1 MKISPQERIA
11 LTTRIYRALANAY
24 PREFKN
30 LYGQELLQSGDDSIV
45 FVANEYGLIGL
56 LRFLWDIA
64 RRIPAEY
71 AAEIR
76 QDVRYGL
83 RTLAKSPGFTAVA
96 LISLTL
102 GICIATCAIS
112 EMNGIVLRNL
122 PGVPHPEQLVALLA
136 PTSYPNY
143 EAYRDQ
149 KDLFSSTTAY
159 VAPVPFAVMLGGRS
173 ERTFGQL
180 VTSSYFETYEVIPF
194 LGRFFGSDEEQTGR
208 APNVVVSYRFWSE
221 HLASDPAAV
230 GKTLSV
236 NGRPANVI
244 GVAPEKFL
252 GASPALFG
260 ADIWLPMAAGEAV
273 APELSDNALTR
284 RDVALFRIVGR
295 LQPGVTASRAEAALD
310 AITQQLEQDNG
321 EKQSERKGQR
331 VFLVDGGKLLPLR
344 KEDRPFFT
352 SFLLLMAG
360 LVVLIACANVA
371 NMMLARATERRREI
385 AVRLSLGAS
394 RARLVRQLVTEN
406 MIIACVAG
414 VLGLLASAW
423 LMHLLSQLRLPLPIP
438 VTYDLTPDAR
448 VLFFSMALT
457 LVTGFFFGLTP
468 ALHATGPHI
477 AEALKDGRDVRF
489 AKFRRIG
496 LRNLLMVSQVAGSL
510 TLLVVLALMSI
521 GIQTTMGVRAGF
533 DSRNLYL
540 LSMDPVRDGYPSE
553 KVPEFLQKLLER
565 VQALPTVTAATLT
578 ESIPVSLPNRF
589 LSLAVPTGRVGDSDV
604 IDAVASH
611 VVGKDY
617 FETTGVPIRLGRAFL
632 RSDETSDT
640 KSVIVSQALVQRLWR
655 GENPIGRR
663 VEIANAALMPPKIL
677 PGSFDYRA
685 QVGTGDVH
693 AYQVVGVAG
702 DVAEGLVVQKPQ
714 PAVYFPLNDST
725 FQRPSLDGVTLI
737 FRGTPGANP
746 TGALQAQIARLSAS
760 VTPFNVMSM
769 NEHVEQFMSPLKM
782 AAWTYGTI
790 GIFGL
795 LLACVGLA
803 GMSAYSVSQR
813 RQELAVRMAMGA
825 QKRDVLKLVI
835 GEGAFLL
842 VSGSI
847 VGMMLAAAAERA
859 ISAMS
864 SAASQVNSTSSS
876 NPVVLIGAPSLL
888 IVLGLVA
895 CYLPARRSTAIDPAH
910 ALRQE

>member
-1 MKISPQERIA
+1 MRVSVERKIAFTS
-11 LTTRIYRALANAY
+11 RIYRAFANAF

-30 LYGQELLQSGDDSIV
+30 LYEEELLQAGDDAIA
-45 FVANEYGLIGL
+45 FVSNEYGPVGLIRL
-56 LRFLWDIA
+56 LWDIA
-64 RRIPAEY
+64 RRVPVEY

-83 RTLAKSPGFTAVA
+83 RTLAKAPGFTAVA

-112 EMNGIVLRNL
+112 EMNGLVLRNL
-122 PGVPHPEQLVALLA
+122 PGVPRPEELVALLA

-143 EAYRDQ
+143 EAYRNRN
-149 KDLFSSTTAY
+149 DLFSSTAAY
-159 VAPVPFAVMLGGRS
+159 VAPVPFAVVLGERT

-180 VTSSYFETYEVIPF
+180 VTASYFATYQVVPF
-194 LGRFFGSDEEQTGR
+194 LGRFFDVDEEQAGR
-208 APNVVVSYRFWSE
+208 APNAVVSYRFWSE
-221 HLASDPAAV
+221 HLGADARIV

-236 NGRPANVI
+236 NGHPATVV

-260 ADIWLPMAAGEAV
+260 ADIWLPMSVDTAI

-284 RDVALFRIVGR
+284 RDVALFRVVGR
-295 LQPGVTASRAEAALD
+295 LQPGVAPARAEAALD
-310 AITQQLEQDNG
+310 AITQQLEQDNA
-321 EKQSERKGQR
+321 EKESERKGRR

-406 MIIACVAG
+406 MIIAAIAG

-423 LMHLLSQLRLPLPIP
+423 LMHLLSQLRLPLSMP
-438 VTYDLTPDAR
+438 VTYDLTPDAH

-457 LVTGFFFGLTP
+457 LITGFLFGLAP

-477 AEALKDGRDVRF
+477 SEALKDGRDVRF
-489 AKFRRIG
+489 TKFRRIG
-496 LRNLLMVSQVAGSL
+496 LRNLLMVSQVAASL

-521 GIQTTMGVRAGF
+521 GIQTTMGVKAGF
-533 DSRNLYL
+533 DPRNLYL
-540 LSMDPVRDGYPSE
+540 FSMDPVRDGYSSE
-553 KVPEFLQKLLER
+553 KVGNFLQKLLER
-565 VQALPTVTAATLT
+565 IQALPTVAAATLT
-578 ESIPVSLPNRF
+578 ESIPVSLPSRF
-589 LSLAVPTGRVGDSDV
+589 LSLSVPTDHVGDSDTV
-604 IDAVASH
+604 NAVASH

-617 FETTGVPIRLGRAFL
+617 FDTTGVPVQLGRAFL
-632 RSDETSDT
+632 RSDETSET
-640 KSVIVSQALVQRLWR
+640 KAVIVSQALVQRLWR
-655 GENPIGRR
+655 GKNPIGRR
-663 VEIANAALMPPKIL
+663 IEIANDAVIPPKIL

-685 QVGTGDVH
+685 QVGTRDAH

-702 DVAEGLVVQKPQ
+702 DVAEGLVVQKPR
-714 PAVYFPLNDST
+714 PAVYLPLNDST

-737 FRGTPGANP
+737 VRGTPGANP
-746 TGALQAQIARLSAS
+746 VDAVQEELARLSAR

-790 GIFGL
+790 GVFGL
-795 LLACVGLA
+795 FLACIGLA

-825 QKRDVLKLVI
+825 QKRDVLALVI
-835 GEGAFLL
+835 KEGAFLL
-842 VSGSI
+842 VSGATL
-847 VGMMLAAAAERA
+847 GMMLAAAAERA
-859 ISAMS
+859 VSAMS
-864 SAASQVNSTSSS
+864 SPASQVNSTSSS
-876 NPVVLIGAPSLL
+876 NPVVLIGAPLLL
-888 IVLGLVA
+888 IGLGLLA
-895 CYLPARRSTAIDPAH
+895 CYLPARQSASIDPAH

>member
-1 MKISPQERIA
+1 MNISSKRKLA
-11 LTTRIYRALANAY
+11 FTSRLYRSLASAF

-30 LYGQELLQSGDDSIV
+30 LYGEELLQAGDGAIQ
-45 FVANEYGLIGL
+45 FAAEEYGVVGVIRL
-56 LRFLWDIA
+56 LWDIA
-64 RRIPAEY
+64 CRIPAEY

-76 QDVRYGL
+76 QDLRFGL

-122 PGVPHPEQLVALLA
+122 PEVPHPEQLVALLA
-136 PTSYPNY
+136 PTSYPNF
-143 EAYRDQ
+143 ESYRDR
-149 KDLFSSTTAY
+149 KDLFSSTAAY
-159 VAPVPFAVMLGGRS
+159 VAPVSFAVVLGARS

-180 VTSSYFETYEVIPF
+180 VTPSYFETYEVVPV
-194 LGRFFGSDEEQTGR
+194 LGRFFSADEEQTDR
-208 APNVVVSYRFWSE
+208 APNVVVSYRFWTDN
-221 HLASDPAAV
+221 LGSDPQVV
-230 GKTLSV
+230 GKALTL
-236 NGRPANVI
+236 NGHPATVI
-244 GVAPEKFL
+244 GVAPENFF
-252 GASPALFG
+252 GASPALFA
-260 ADIWLPMAAGEAV
+260 ADIWLPMFAGEAI
-273 APELSDNALTR
+273 APELSDGALTR
-284 RDVALFRIVGR
+284 RDVALFRVVGR

-321 EKQSERKGQR
+321 EKQSKRRGRR

-344 KEDRPFFT
+344 KQDRPFFT

-406 MIIACVAG
+406 MIIAAAAG

-423 LMHLLSQLRLPLPIP
+423 LMHLLSQLRLPLPMP
-438 VTYDLTPDAR
+438 VSYDLTPDAH

-457 LVTGFFFGLTP
+457 LMTGFFFGLAP

-489 AKFRRIG
+489 TKFRRIG

-510 TLLVVLALMSI
+510 TVLIVLALMSI

-533 DSRNLYL
+533 DARNLYL

-553 KVPEFLQKLLER
+553 KVGDFLEKLLER
-565 VQALPTVTAATLT
+565 LQALPTVAAATLT
-578 ESIPVSLPNRF
+578 ESIPVSLPSRF
-589 LSLAVPTGRVGDSDV
+589 VSLSAPTDRFGHSE
-604 IDAVASH
+604 IADAVASH

-617 FETTGVPIRLGRAFL
+617 FETTGVPIQLGRAFL

-640 KSVIVSQALVQRLWR
+640 KAVIVSQALVQKLWP

-663 VEIANAALMPPKIL
+663 VEIANDALTPPKIL

-685 QVGTGDVH
+685 QVGTGDVQG
-693 AYQVVGVAG
+693 YQVVGVAG
-702 DVAEGLVVQKPQ
+702 DVAEGLVVQKPR
-714 PAVYFPLNDST
+714 PAVYFPLNGST

-737 FRGTPGANP
+737 VRGTPGANP
-746 TGALQAQIARLSAS
+746 TDAVQNEITRLSAN

-769 NEHVEQFMSPLKM
+769 NEHIEQFMSPLKM
-782 AAWTYGTI
+782 AAWTYGAI

-813 RQELAVRMAMGA
+813 RQELAVRLAMGA
-825 QKRDVLKLVI
+825 QKRDVLRLVI
-835 GEGAFLL
+835 GEGSFLL
-842 VSGSI
+842 ILGSI
-847 VGMMLAAAAERA
+847 WGIMLALAAERA
-859 ISAMS
+859 LSAMS
-864 SAASQVNSTSSS
+864 STAGQVNSTSSS
-876 NPVVLIGAPSLL
+876 NPVVLIGAPLLL
-888 IVLGLVA
+888 IALGLLA
-895 CYLPARRSTAIDPAH
+895 CYLPARQSALIDPAH

>member
-1 MKISPQERIA
+1 MHTSSQRKIAFTSR
-11 LTTRIYRALANAY
+11 LYRSLANAF

-30 LYGQELLQSGDDSIV
+30 LYGDELLQAGDDAIA
-45 FVANEYGLIGL
+45 FAGEKYGVVGVIRL
-56 LRFLWDIA
+56 LWDIA
-64 RRIPAEY
+64 CRIPAEY

-76 QDVRYGL
+76 QDLRFGL

-96 LISLTL
+96 LISVTL

-122 PGVPHPEQLVALLA
+122 PGVHHPEQLVALLA

-143 EAYRDQ
+143 QTYRDQ
-149 KDLFSSTTAY
+149 NDLFSSAAAY
-159 VAPVPFAVMLGGRS
+159 VAPVPFAVMFGGQS

-180 VTSSYFETYEVIPF
+180 VTPSYFETYEVVPV
-194 LGRFFGSDEEQTGR
+194 LGRFFSADEEQTGR
-208 APNVVVSYRFWSE
+208 APNAVVSYRFWTE
-221 HLASDPAAV
+221 NLGSDPQVV
-230 GKTLSV
+230 GKALRL
-236 NGRPANVI
+236 NGHPATVI
-244 GVAPEKFL
+244 GVAPKGFL

-260 ADIWLPMAAGEAV
+260 ADIWLPMSGGKAI

-284 RDVALFRIVGR
+284 RDVALFRVVGR
-295 LQPGVTASRAEAALD
+295 LQPSVTASRAEAALD
-310 AITQQLEQDNG
+310 AITQQLQQDNG
-321 EKQSERKGQR
+321 EEQSERKGRR

-344 KEDRPFFT
+344 KQDRPFFT

-406 MIIACVAG
+406 MIIAAIAG

-423 LMHLLSQLRLPLPIP
+423 LMHLLSQLRLPLPMP
-438 VTYDLTPDAR
+438 VTYDLTPDAH
-448 VLFFSMALT
+448 VLLFSMALT
-457 LVTGFFFGLTP
+457 LVTGFFFGLAP

-489 AKFRRIG
+489 TKFRRIG

-540 LSMDPVRDGYPSE
+540 LSMDPVRDGYPSD
-553 KVPEFLQKLLER
+553 KVGDFLEKLLER
-565 VQALPTVTAATLT
+565 VQALPTVVAVTLT
-578 ESIPVSLPNRF
+578 ESIPVSLPSRF
-589 LSLAVPTGRVGDSDV
+589 LSLSVPTDRLGHSDIV
-604 IDAVASH
+604 DAVASH

-617 FETTGVPIRLGRAFL
+617 FDTTRVPIQLGRAFL
-632 RSDETSDT
+632 RGDETSEA
-640 KSVIVSQALVQRLWR
+640 KAVIVSQALVQKLWP
-655 GENPIGRR
+655 GENPIGRQI
-663 VEIANAALMPPKIL
+663 EIANDTLTPPKIL

-693 AYQVVGVAG
+693 GYQVVGVAG
-702 DVAEGLVVQKPQ
+702 DVAEGLVVQKPR

-737 FRGTPGANP
+737 VRGTPGANP
-746 TGALQAQIARLSAS
+746 TEVVQHEIASLSS
-760 VTPFNVMSM
+760 TVTPFNVMSM
-769 NEHVEQFMSPLKM
+769 NEHVQQFMSPLKM

-790 GIFGL
+790 GVFGL

-825 QKRDVLKLVI
+825 QKRDVLALVI
-835 GEGAFLL
+835 KEGAFLL
-842 VSGSI
+842 VSGAT

-859 ISAMS
+859 VSAMS
-864 SAASQVNSTSSS
+864 SPASQVNSTSSS
-876 NPVVLIGAPSLL
+876 NPVVLIGAPLLL
-888 IVLGLVA
+888 IGLGLLA
-895 CYLPARRSTAIDPAH
+895 CYLPARQSASIDPAH

>member
-1 MKISPQERIA
+1 MNISSERKVGVTSR
-11 LTTRIYRALANAY
+11 LYHALASAF

-30 LYGQELLQSGDDSIV
+30 LYGEELLQAGNDAIT
-45 FVANEYGLIGL
+45 FAAEGYGVIGMIRL
-56 LRFLWDIA
+56 LWDIA

-76 QDVRYGL
+76 QDLRFGL

-96 LISLTL
+96 LISLTV

-122 PGVPHPEQLVALLA
+122 PEVPHPEQLAALLA

-143 EAYRDQ
+143 EIYRGRN
-149 KDLFSSTTAY
+149 DLFSSTTAY
-159 VAPVPFAVMLGGRS
+159 VAPVPFTVVLGGRS

-180 VTSSYFETYEVIPF
+180 VTPSYFGTYEVLPF
-194 LGRFFGSDEEQTGR
+194 LGRFFSADEEQTGR
-208 APNVVVSYRFWSE
+208 SPRVVVSHRFWSQQ
-221 HLASDPAAV
+221 LGSDPAAV

-236 NGRPANVI
+236 NGHPATVV

-260 ADIWLPMAAGEAV
+260 ADIWLPMSAGAAI
-273 APELSDNALTR
+273 APELSSDALTR

-295 LQPGVTASRAEAALD
+295 LQPGVAASRAEAALD
-310 AITQQLEQDNG
+310 AITQQLEKDNA
-321 EKQSERKGQR
+321 EKESERKGRR

-406 MIIACVAG
+406 MIIALVAG
-414 VLGLLASAW
+414 VLGLLASDW
-423 LMHLLSQLRLPLPIP
+423 LMHLLSQLRLPLPMS
-438 VTYDLTPDAR
+438 VTYDLTPDAH
-448 VLFFSMALT
+448 VLFFSMTLT
-457 LVTGFFFGLTP
+457 LVTGFLFGLAP
-468 ALHATGPHI
+468 ALQATGPHI
-477 AEALKDGRDVRF
+477 AEALKHGPDLGF
-489 AKFRRIG
+489 TKFRRIG
-496 LRNLLMVSQVAGSL
+496 LRNLLMISQVAGSL
-510 TLLVVLALMSI
+510 MLLIVLALMSI

-533 DSRNLYL
+533 DAHNLYL
-540 LSMDPVRDGYPSE
+540 LSLDPVRDGYSSE
-553 KVPEFLQKLLER
+553 KVGDFLEKLLER
-565 VQALPTVTAATLT
+565 IQALPTVAAATLT
-578 ESIPVSLPNRF
+578 ESIPVSLPSRF
-589 LSLAVPTGRVGDSDV
+589 LSLSVPTDRVGHSD
-604 IDAVASH
+604 IADAVASH

-617 FETTGVPIRLGRAFL
+617 FETIGVPIQLGRAFL

-640 KSVIVSQALVQRLWR
+640 KAVVVSQALVQRLWP

-663 VEIANAALMPPKIL
+663 FEVANDVLMPPKIL

-693 AYQVVGVAG
+693 RYQVVGVAG
-702 DVAEGLVVQKPQ
+702 DVAEGLVVQKPR
-714 PAVYFPLNDST
+714 PAVYFPMNDLT

-746 TGALQAQIARLSAS
+746 TDAVQNEIARLTAT
-760 VTPFNVMSM
+760 VTPFNLMSM
-769 NEHVEQFMSPLKM
+769 NQHVEQFMSPLKM

-790 GIFGL
+790 GVFGL

-813 RQELAVRMAMGA
+813 RQELAVRMAVGA
-825 QKRDVLKLVI
+825 QKRDVLALVI
-835 GEGAFLL
+835 GEGAAL
-842 VSGSI
+842 
-847 VGMMLAAAAERA
+847 LAAGTVLGMTLAVAAERA
-859 ISAMS
+859 VSSMS
-864 SAASQVNSTSSS
+864 SPASQVNTTNSS
-876 NPVVLIGAPSLL
+876 NPVVLIGAPLLL
-888 IVLGLVA
+888 IVLGLLA
-895 CYLPARRSTAIDPAH
+895 CYLPARRSAAIDPAR

>member
-1 MKISPQERIA
+1 MHISSQRKIAYTSR
-11 LTTRIYRALANAY
+11 LYGWLASAF

-30 LYGQELLQSGDDSIV
+30 LYGEELLHAGDDAIA
-45 FVANEYGLIGL
+45 FAAEEYGVVGVVRL
-56 LRFLWDIA
+56 LWDIA

-76 QDVRYGL
+76 QDLRFGL

-122 PGVPHPEQLVALLA
+122 PGVPHPKQLVALLA

-143 EAYRDQ
+143 EAYRHR
-149 KDLFSSTTAY
+149 KDLFSSTGAY
-159 VAPVPFAVMLGGRS
+159 VAPVPFAVVLGGHS

-180 VTSSYFETYEVIPF
+180 VTPSYFETYEVVPF
-194 LGRFFGSDEEQTGR
+194 LGRFFSSDEEQTGR
-208 APNVVVSYRFWSE
+208 SPSVVVSYRFWSE
-221 HLASDPAAV
+221 RLGSAPAAV

-236 NGRPANVI
+236 NGHPATVI
-244 GVAPEKFL
+244 GVAPERFL
-252 GASPALFG
+252 GASPSLFG
-260 ADIWLPMAAGEAV
+260 ADLWLPLTINATI
-273 APELSDNALTR
+273 APELSGNALTR
-284 RDVALFRIVGR
+284 RDVALFRVFGR
-295 LQPGVTASRAEAALD
+295 LEPGVTASRAEAALD

-321 EKQSERKGQR
+321 EKQSERKGRR

-344 KEDRPFFT
+344 KQDRPFFT

-406 MIIACVAG
+406 MIIATVAG

-423 LMHLLSQLRLPLPIP
+423 LMHLLSQLRLPLPMP
-438 VTYDLTPDAR
+438 VTYDLTPDAH
-448 VLFFSMALT
+448 VLLFSMALT
-457 LVTGFFFGLTP
+457 LVTGFFFGLAP

-489 AKFRRIG
+489 TKFRRIG
-496 LRNLLMVSQVAGSL
+496 LRNLLVVSQVAGSL

-540 LSMDPVRDGYPSE
+540 LSMDPVRDGYVSD
-553 KVPEFLQKLLER
+553 KVGDFLQKILER
-565 VQALPTVTAATLT
+565 VQALPTVAAASLT

-589 LSLAVPTGRVGDSDV
+589 LSLSVPTERAGHSDIV
-604 IDAVASH
+604 DAVASH

-617 FETTGVPIRLGRAFL
+617 FDTTGVQIQLGRAFL
-632 RSDETSDT
+632 RSDETSET
-640 KSVIVSQALVQRLWR
+640 KAVIVSQALVERLWP

-663 VEIANAALMPPKIL
+663 VEIANAAVMPPKIL

-693 AYQVVGVAG
+693 AYRVVGVAG
-702 DVAEGLVVQKPQ
+702 DVAEGLVVQKPR

-737 FRGTPGANP
+737 VRGTPGANP
-746 TGALQAQIARLSAS
+746 ADAVQNEIARLSPS

-769 NEHVEQFMSPLKM
+769 NEHVNQFMSPLKM

-790 GIFGL
+790 GVFGL

-825 QKRDVLKLVI
+825 QRRDVLRLVI
-835 GEGAFLL
+835 GEGASLL
-842 VSGSI
+842 VLGAI
-847 VGMMLAAAAERA
+847 LGMMLAAAAERA
-859 ISAMS
+859 VSAMS
-864 SAASQVNSTSSS
+864 STAGQVNSTSSS
-876 NPVVLIGAPSLL
+876 NPVVLICAPVLL
-888 IVLGLVA
+888 IALGLLA
-895 CYLPARRSTAIDPAH
+895 CYLPARRSALTDPAH

>member
-1 MKISPQERIA
+1 MHISSERKLA
-11 LTTRIYRALANAY
+11 YTSRLYRWLANAF

-30 LYGQELLQSGDDSIV
+30 LYGEELLQTGDNAIAFAAD
-45 FVANEYGLIGL
+45 EYGVVGIIRL
-56 LRFLWDIA
+56 LWDIA
-64 RRIPAEY
+64 RRIPVEY

-76 QDVRYGL
+76 QDLRFGL

-122 PGVPHPEQLVALLA
+122 PGVRYPEQLVALLA

-143 EAYRDQ
+143 ESYRDR
-149 KDLFSSTTAY
+149 KDLFTSAAAY
-159 VAPVPFAVMLGGRS
+159 VAPVPFAVVLGGRN
-173 ERTFGQL
+173 ERIFGQL
-180 VTSSYFETYEVIPF
+180 VTPSYFETYEVVPF
-194 LGRFFGSDEEQTGR
+194 LGQFFNSEEEQAGR
-208 APNVVVSYRFWSE
+208 APQVVVSYRFWSE
-221 HLASDPAAV
+221 HLGSDPAVIGRAL
-230 GKTLSV
+230 GV
-236 NGRPANVI
+236 NGHPATVI

-252 GASPALFG
+252 GGSPALFG
-260 ADIWLPMAAGEAV
+260 ADIWLPMSVGEAI

-284 RDVALFRIVGR
+284 RDVTLFRVVGR
-295 LQPGVTASRAEAALD
+295 LQPGVTAGRAEAALD

-321 EKQSERKGQR
+321 EKQSKRKGRR

-360 LVVLIACANVA
+360 LVVLIACANMA
-371 NMMLARATERRREI
+371 NMMMARASERRREI

-406 MIIACVAG
+406 MIIAAVAG
-414 VLGLLASAW
+414 VLGLVTSAW
-423 LMHLLSQLRLPLPIP
+423 LMHLLSQLRLPLPMP
-438 VTYDLTPDAR
+438 VSYDLTPDAH

-457 LVTGFFFGLTP
+457 LVTGFFFGLAP

-489 AKFRRIG
+489 TKFRRIG

-510 TLLVVLALMSI
+510 TLLVVLTMMSI

-553 KVPEFLQKLLER
+553 KVGDFLEKLLER
-565 VQALPTVTAATLT
+565 VQALPTIAAATLT
-578 ESIPVSLPNRF
+578 ESIPVSLPSRF
-589 LSLAVPTGRVGDSDV
+589 LSLSVPTDRAGHSDIV
-604 IDAVASH
+604 DTVASH

-617 FETTGVPIRLGRAFL
+617 FDTTGVPIQLGRAFL

-640 KSVIVSQALVQRLWR
+640 KAVIVSQALVERLWP

-663 VEIANAALMPPKIL
+663 VEMANDALTPPKIL

-685 QVGTGDVH
+685 QVGTADVH
-693 AYQVVGVAG
+693 AYHVVGVAG
-702 DVAEGLVVQKPQ
+702 DVAEGLVVQKPR
-714 PAVYFPLNDST
+714 PAVYFPLNGST
-725 FQRPSLDGVTLI
+725 FERPSLDGVTLI

-746 TGALQAQIARLSAS
+746 TDAVQNEIARLSAS

-795 LLACVGLA
+795 LLASVGLA

-842 VSGSI
+842 VSGAI
-847 VGMMLAAAAERA
+847 LGMMLAAAAERA
-859 ISAMS
+859 VSAMS
-864 SAASQVNSTSSS
+864 SPASHVNTTSSS
-876 NPVVLIGAPSLL
+876 NPVVLIGAPLLL
-888 IVLGLVA
+888 IALGLLA
-895 CYLPARRSTAIDPAH
+895 CYLPARRSASIDPAH

>member
-1 MKISPQERIA
+1 MHICSERKIAFTSRV
-11 LTTRIYRALANAY
+11 YRSLANAF

-30 LYGQELLQSGDDSIV
+30 LYGEELLQAGDDAIQ
-45 FVANEYGLIGL
+45 FAAAEYGVVGLIRL
-56 LRFLWDIA
+56 LWDIA

-71 AAEIR
+71 AAEIQ
-76 QDVRYGL
+76 QDLRFGL
-83 RTLAKSPGFTAVA
+83 RTLAKSPGFTSVA

-122 PGVPHPEQLVALLA
+122 PGVPHPEQVVALLA
-136 PTSYPNY
+136 PTSYPDY
-143 EAYRDQ
+143 EAYRDR
-149 KDLFSSTTAY
+149 KDLFSSTAAY
-159 VAPVPFAVMLGGRS
+159 VAPVPFAVVLGGRS

-180 VTSSYFETYEVIPF
+180 ITPSYFESYEVVPF
-194 LGRFFGSDEEQTGR
+194 LGRFFSAEEEQTGR
-208 APNVVVSYRFWSE
+208 APNLVVSYRFWTE
-221 HLASDPAAV
+221 HLGSDPQVV
-230 GKTLSV
+230 GKTLTL
-236 NGRPANVI
+236 NGHPATVI
-244 GVAPEKFL
+244 GVAPENFF
-252 GASPALFG
+252 GASPALFA
-260 ADIWLPMAAGEAV
+260 ADIWLPMSAGEAI
-273 APELSDNALTR
+273 APELSDSALTR
-284 RDVALFRIVGR
+284 RDVALFRVVGR
-295 LQPGVTASRAEAALD
+295 LQPGVTAGRAEAALD
-310 AITQQLEQDNG
+310 AITQQLERDNG
-321 EKQSERKGQR
+321 EKQSERKGRR

-360 LVVLIACANVA
+360 LVVLIAGANVA

-406 MIIACVAG
+406 MIIAAMAG
-414 VLGLLASAW
+414 VLGILASAW
-423 LMHLLSQLRLPLPIP
+423 LMHLLSQLRLPLPMA
-438 VTYDLTPDAR
+438 VTYDLTPDAH

-457 LVTGFFFGLTP
+457 LVTGFLFGLAP
-468 ALHATGPHI
+468 ALHATGAHI
-477 AEALKDGRDVRF
+477 AEALKDGRDVRCT
-489 AKFRRIG
+489 KFRRIG

-533 DSRNLYL
+533 DAGNLYL

-553 KVPEFLQKLLER
+553 KVGDFLEKLLER
-565 VQALPTVTAATLT
+565 VQALPTVAAATLT

-589 LSLAVPTGRVGDSDV
+589 LSLSVPSDRIGHSDIV
-604 IDAVASH
+604 DAVASH

-617 FETTGVPIRLGRAFL
+617 FDTTRVPIQLGRAFL
-632 RSDETSDT
+632 RSDETSET
-640 KSVIVSQALVQRLWR
+640 KAVIVSQALVKRLSR

-663 VEIANAALMPPKIL
+663 VEIANDRLMPPKIL

-685 QVGTGDVH
+685 QVGVDGVH
-693 AYQVVGVAG
+693 GYQVVGVAG
-702 DVAEGLVVQKPQ
+702 DVAEGLVVQKPR

-737 FRGTPGANP
+737 VRGTPGSNP
-746 TGALQAQIARLSAS
+746 TDAVQNEITMLSAN

-769 NEHVEQFMSPLKM
+769 NEHIEQFTSPLKM

-825 QKRDVLKLVI
+825 QKRDVLRLVI
-835 GEGAFLL
+835 AEGAFLL
-842 VSGSI
+842 VTGAI
-847 VGMMLAAAAERA
+847 LGMMLAMATERA
-859 ISAMS
+859 VLAMS
-864 SAASQVNSTSSS
+864 SSAGQVNSTSSS
-876 NPVVLIGAPSLL
+876 NPVVLIGAPLLL
-888 IVLGLVA
+888 IAFGLLA
-895 CYLPARRSTAIDPAH
+895 CYLPARHSALIDPAH